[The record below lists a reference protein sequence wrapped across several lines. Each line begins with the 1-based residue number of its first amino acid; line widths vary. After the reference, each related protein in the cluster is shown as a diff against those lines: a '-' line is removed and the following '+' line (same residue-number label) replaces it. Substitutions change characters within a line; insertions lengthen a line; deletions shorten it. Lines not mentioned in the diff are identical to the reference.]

1 MARTRAVVLLSGGLD
16 SAFNLWAAARD
27 YEIVLALTFDYGQR
41 AAQAEIR
48 TARKLSQQRG
58 VPHRVVELSFFK
70 DFTSSSLVNRQ
81 AMVPMAG
88 DISIDSLKVSGETA
102 KAVWVPNRNGIFL
115 NIAAGY
121 AEGLNADVI
130 LTGFNIEEAATFP
143 DNTQGFLDATNVA
156 LSFSTANHVRAFSYC
171 ANLSK
176 TEIVSAGRQMGLPL
190 KELWPC
196 YFDGDEWCGV
206 CESCQ
211 RFARAVRA
219 GQEMGNREIS
229 LD

>member
-1 MARTRAVVLLSGGLD
+1 MNRHRAVVLLSGGLD
-16 SAFNLWAAARD
+16 SAFNLWQAKRD
-27 YEIVLALTFDYGQR
+27 HDVVLSLTFDYGQR
-41 AAQAEIR
+41 AAAAEVR
-48 TARKLSQQRG
+48 SAAKLSQLCG
-58 VPHRVVELSFFK
+58 VTHQVVQLPWFK

-81 AMVPMAG
+81 AVVPLAH
-88 DISIDSLKVSGETA
+88 DIEIDSLEVSNQTA

-121 AEGLNADVI
+121 AEGLGADLI

-143 DNTQGFLDATNVA
+143 DNTQAYLDATNFA
-156 LSFSTANHVRAFSYC
+156 LEFSTANKVRAFSYC
-171 ANLSK
+171 ANMSK
-176 TEIVSAGRQMGLPL
+176 TEIVRAGKKIGLPL

-196 YFDGDEWCGV
+196 YLDGEEWCGV

-219 GQEMGNREIS
+219 KDEVGIS
-229 LD
+229 ENTLD